1 VTHRSKKKK
10 IGRERE
16 RERVEEEVEEEKIG
30 HNFAVEPCPCL

>member
-10 IGRERE
+10 IGRE